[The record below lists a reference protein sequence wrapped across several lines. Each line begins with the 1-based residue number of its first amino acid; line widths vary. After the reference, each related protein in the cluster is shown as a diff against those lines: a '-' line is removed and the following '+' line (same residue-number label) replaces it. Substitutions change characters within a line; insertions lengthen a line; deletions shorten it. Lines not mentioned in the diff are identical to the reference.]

1 MSQAPRV
8 LLAGYGYTSRAIA
21 RALLARGVRPVGTT
35 RSPDTAKQIEAE
47 GVAALIAD
55 PATPDG
61 AQALRAAIE
70 ESTHVLSSIP
80 PARDGSAADPLL
92 GAIGDADLSGR
103 WLGYL
108 STTGVYGDRGG
119 GWAFEYEPATPTQDR
134 SIRRAAAEAAWSAH
148 GARLFRLSG
157 IYGPGRSA
165 LDRVRAGTAKR
176 LDKPGHVFSRIHVDD
191 IASAVV
197 AAMLDRPEA
206 SGAFNLADDHPSSQ
220 SEVLEGAA
228 RRLGVEP
235 PPLEPFD
242 PDAMSPMAA
251 SFYAEC
257 RRVSNA
263 RTKAALG
270 WRPAYPTWREGLD
283 AILAAGG

>member
-21 RALLARGVRPVGTT
+21 RALLARGVEPVGTT
-35 RSPDTAKQIEAE
+35 RSSDTAEAIKAH
-47 GVAALIAD
+47 GVTALIAD
-55 PATPDG
+55 PASPDG
-61 AQALRAAIE
+61 AERLRAAVE
-70 ESTHVLSSIP
+70 DSTHVLGSIP
-80 PARDGSAADPLL
+80 PSRDGTGADPLL
-92 GAIGDADLSGR
+92 AALGDTDLSGR

-119 GWAFEYEPATPTQDR
+119 GWAFEYEAAAPTQDR
-134 SIRRAAAEAAWSAH
+134 SIRRAAAEAAWTAR

-165 LDRVRAGTAKR
+165 LDRVRAGGAKCI
-176 LDKPGHVFSRIHVDD
+176 DKPGHVFSRIHVDD

-197 AAMLDRPEA
+197 TAMLDRPA
-206 SGAFNLADDHPSSQ
+206 AQGVFNLADDEPCSQ
-220 SEVLEGAA
+220 AEVIDGAA
-228 RRLGVEP
+228 LLLGVEP

-270 WRPAYPTWREGLD
+270 WRPAYPGWREGLK
-283 AILAAGG
+283 AVLEAGG